1 MRFDFVDF
9 LLRLS
14 ALLQLSFD
22 LFGTLSLHQG
32 LGLSEEIAKQQLP
45 TNTK

>member
-9 LLRLS
+9 LLRLA

-22 LFGTLSLHQG
+22 LFGTLALHQG
-32 LGLSEEIAKQQLP
+32 LGLSQEIAEQQLS